1 MSQNW
6 TVCVVWCRVCCEKE
20 VGCRI
25 DSMRSYPCRGAC
37 TSAYDL
43 RGGYTL
49 VSRRAAFPQ
58 ETSAEFTPPGRAPR
72 AKGEREPQSAEE
84 LPGQQEHRPT
94 LT

>member
-1 MSQNW
+1 MSS
-6 TVCVVWCRVCCEKE
+6 CPR
-20 VGCRI
+20 R
-25 DSMRSYPCRGAC
+25 RAC

-49 VSRRAAFPQ
+49 VSRRAAFRR

-72 AKGEREPQSAEE
+72 AKGRARAAEE

-94 LT
+94 LTRVA